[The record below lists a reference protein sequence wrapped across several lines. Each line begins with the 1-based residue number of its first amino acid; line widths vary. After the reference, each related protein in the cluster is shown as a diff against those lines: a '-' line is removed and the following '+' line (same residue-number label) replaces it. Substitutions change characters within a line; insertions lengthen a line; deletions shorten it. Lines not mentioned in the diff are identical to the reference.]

1 MLSVRDLCAGYQGGR
16 VLNGIAL
23 DVAAGRVTALL
34 GRNGMGKTT
43 LLRTL
48 MGLLPVAAG
57 SIRFDG
63 ADITA
68 LKPYQIAHRGM
79 AYVPQGREIFD
90 DFTVE
95 ENLLLGRLG
104 RPRSQHEIPATVLD
118 RFPLL
123 AERLS
128 HKAGTLSGGQQQLL
142 AIARALV
149 SEPKLLLLDEPSE
162 GIQPSIVEEISDLLA
177 GIVAAQGLSILLVE
191 QNVDLVCELAADCA
205 FIEEG
210 QVVARHGVDEVR
222 RDPAILQRYLA
233 L

>member
-1 MLSVRDLCAGYQGGR
+1 M
-16 VLNGIAL
+16 
-23 DVAAGRVTALL
+23 
-34 GRNGMGKTT
+34 
-43 LLRTL
+43 
-48 MGLLPVAAG
+48 
-57 SIRFDG
+57 
-63 ADITA
+63 
-68 LKPYQIAHRGM
+68 
-79 AYVPQGREIFD
+79 
-90 DFTVE
+90 
-95 ENLLLGRLG
+95 
-104 RPRSQHEIPATVLD
+104 VLD

-123 AERLS
+123 AERLPQ
-128 HKAGTLSGGQQQLL
+128 KAGTLSGGQQQLL

-177 GIVAAQGLSILLVE
+177 GLVAAQGLSILLVE